1 MKSTLQSLQESISNA
16 VDMIDH
22 CQLVSDDLLLQQS
35 TKYSTNSFDFT
46 NANSLLDKCE
56 QVTNSYKKTKPVIR
70 VIHHLACSGGTQ
82 ISKIIS
88 AMPNVYLLDDIH
100 PFIKFRKHH
109 SNSDV
114 YGSALNAKVPSIM
127 ELGEELFVSSIRKV
141 YELVKTIG
149 SELVIKDNS
158 FFDYLYNDSI
168 HHKSIFNLLKEEFN
182 IVSIVLYRDSIDS
195 YASLANEN
203 FYGGIQFNFEEYC
216 KRVKFFLQDYDSSQ
230 IFRYEDLNGAENK
243 TTRLIMQSLDIEY
256 NELYEF
262 ITTELS
268 FHQFDKWQ
276 ASDNDGYNTN
286 LKTAPNLNEITKS
299 ETFFSLQKFTKPKK
313 RELILIAS
321 MPRSGSTWVFNC
333 VREIYKSQKLKF
345 YSCWIED
352 YEPSNSSPIHIVKVH
367 NPEHRLSSQ
376 ADIII
381 STRRDIR
388 NVCVSLIRMEW
399 IANTDLDI
407 LNQCSFLVN
416 SLQPFW
422 NSKSKLEIEYEDILS
437 KNEAVV
443 KDVYNTLG
451 IKTETKKIEKI
462 AKYLETL
469 SAPVLKYDRETQ
481 LHPNH
486 RAVIK
491 THHQDIIPTNLAR
504 IINEK
509 YLDWLEKYN
518 YL

>member
-1 MKSTLQSLQESISNA
+1 MPSNFELFKKQIDDAVGLIDTAIFIECDDINMLSTLENMLDTQSLLTRCESIC
-16 VDMIDH
+16 DKYD
-22 CQLVSDDLLLQQS
+22 QQ
-35 TKYSTNSFDFT
+35 
-46 NANSLLDKCE
+46 
-56 QVTNSYKKTKPVIR
+56 KPTIR
-70 VIHHLACSGGTQ
+70 IIHHLACSGGAQ
-82 ISKIIS
+82 ISKIIT

-100 PFIKFRKHH
+100 PFIKFGKHN

-141 YELVKTIG
+141 YEHVKKIG

-168 HHKSIFNLLKEEFN
+168 HHKSIFNLLKKEFN

-203 FYGGIQFNFEEYC
+203 FYGGIQLNFEEYC
-216 KRVKFFLQDYDSSQ
+216 KRVKFFLQDYDSSK

-256 NELYEF
+256 NDLYEF

-276 ASDNDGYNTN
+276 ESDNDGYNTN
-286 LKTAPNLNEITKS
+286 LKTAPNLNEISKS

-313 RELILIAS
+313 RKLILIAS

-367 NPEHRLSSQ
+367 NAEHRLSSQ

-381 STRRDIR
+381 STKRDVR
-388 NVCVSLIRMEW
+388 NVCVSLIRMGWLSNETVS
-399 IANTDLDI
+399 IFKELD
-407 LNQCSFLVN
+407 FLIN
-416 SLQPFW
+416 SLYPFW
-422 NSKSKLEIEYEDILS
+422 KAKSSLEIEYENIS
-437 KNEAVV
+437 KNSKKVIKDIFKVLRV
-443 KDVYNTLG
+443 KYNSDIG
-451 IKTETKKIEKI
+451 QQIVDHIENLK
-462 AKYLETL
+462 LPT
-469 SAPVLKYDRETQ
+469 KYDKDTQ
-481 LHPNH
+481 LHPGH
-486 RAVIK
+486 RSSSHTDYSQEFSDYLCREIDA
-491 THHQDIIPTNLAR
+491 
-504 IINEK
+504 K
-509 YLDWLEKYN
+509 YAFWFSENN
-518 YL
+518 Y